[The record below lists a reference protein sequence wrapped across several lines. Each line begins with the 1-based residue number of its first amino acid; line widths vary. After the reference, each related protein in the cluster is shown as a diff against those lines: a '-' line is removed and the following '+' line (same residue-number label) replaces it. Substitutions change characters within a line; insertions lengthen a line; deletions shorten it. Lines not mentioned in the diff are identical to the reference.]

1 MWLTGRWRCSLT
13 GKGKL
18 FIISGPSGVGKGTI
32 VSELLRRQ
40 GDRLDLSVSATTREP
55 REGEEDGI
63 SYFFL
68 TEEEFLKRVE
78 NGGFLE
84 HASVH
89 GHFYG
94 TPRPPVEEKL
104 EQGHDVIL
112 EIDVQGA
119 MQVKDNFSGGVF
131 IFILPPSISELRKR
145 LVGRGTESEP
155 DLELRMGKALE
166 EIDFLKEYDYAVVND
181 DLRVATDELAAVIAA
196 EHCRVGGEADSM
208 IRKYR
213 EEF

>member
-1 MWLTGRWRCSLT
+1 MT
-13 GKGKL
+13 GKGRL

-55 REGEEDGI
+55 REGEKDGI

-131 IFILPPSISELRKR
+131 IFILPPSLKELRRRLIGRRTDTMEVIEKR
-145 LVGRGTESEP
+145 LAKSL
-155 DLELRMGKALE
+155 D
-166 EIDFLKEYDYAVVND
+166 EIREIHSYDYFVVND
-181 DLRVATDELAAVIAA
+181 DLDIAVAEVEAIVTA
-196 EHCRVGGEADSM
+196 EHDRVVDHGAELVKMFEEEKEEEA
-208 IRKYR
+208 
-213 EEF
+213 E